1 MEKSER
7 VLKALSD
14 HSQSSDYKYERLY
27 RYLFSEEMFAVAYQR
42 IYAKQGNMT
51 PGTDG
56 KTIDE
61 MSLERIERLIVSL
74 KDESYQPHPARRV
87 YIPKKNGK
95 KRPLGIPSF
104 EDKLV
109 QEVVRL
115 LLEAIYEGHFEGT
128 SHGFRPHRSCHTALG
143 MIQKSFAGAKWFIE
157 GDIKGFFDNIDHN
170 VLISILR
177 ERISDERFLR
187 LIRKFLNAGYV
198 EDWKYNKTYSGTP
211 QGGIISPMLANIYLD
226 KFDKYIKEYA
236 AKFRKGDRR
245 SINPEYWRLNNK
257 KNWLKK
263 KLQKTSDEQ
272 IRKSYLYEIAQLSKQ
287 MLSTPHKD
295 AMDADFRRMQYV
307 RYADDFL
314 ISVIGSKSECE
325 TIKADI
331 TQFMRE
337 QLKLELSDEKT
348 LITHA
353 QDKAKF
359 LGYEIFIRKSDAVKR
374 NKDGVLKRDFNGA
387 VVLTL
392 NSAVIQKKL
401 TEYNAL
407 EVRNIDGK
415 DIWWSKPRRYMTPM
429 KPEDILAQ
437 YNAETR
443 GLYNY
448 YSLAA
453 NVSKECAS
461 FAFIMKMS
469 MFKTLGWKL
478 NTSARKV
485 RQKYQKDKDFV
496 IPYNDAKGKQKY
508 RVFYNEGFKK
518 RNAQFDVDYDKL
530 PQTMYVPYPSLVE
543 RLKDGR
549 CELCGKE
556 GKVVMHHVRTLTKL
570 KGNNEWEKLML
581 KRHRKTLVVCE
592 DCNSMI
598 CLLYTS
604 PSPRD

>member
-187 LIRKFLNAGYV
+187 LIRKFFNAGYV

-211 QGGIISPMLANIYLD
+211 QGGIISPILANIYLD

-257 KNWLKK
+257 KNRLKQ

-272 IRKSYLYEIAQLSKQ
+272 MRKNYLYEIAQLSKQ

-295 AMDADFRRMQYV
+295 AMDADFRRLQYV

-374 NKDGVLKRDFNGA
+374 NRDGVLKRDFNGA

-415 DIWWSKPRRYMTPM
+415 DIWWSKSRRYMTPM

-437 YNAETR
+437 YNAEIR

-549 CELCGKE
+549 CELCGKD

-581 KRHRKTLVVCE
+581 QRHRKTLVVCE

-598 CLLYTS
+598 QNYGKE
-604 PSPRD
+604 

>member
-348 LITHA
+348 LITHV

-598 CLLYTS
+598 QNYGKE
-604 PSPRD
+604 

>member
-429 KPEDILAQ
+429 KPADILAQ
-437 YNAETR
+437 YNAEIR

-469 MFKTLGWKL
+469 MLKTLGWKL

-598 CLLYTS
+598 QNYGKE
-604 PSPRD
+604 

>member
-295 AMDADFRRMQYV
+295 AMDADFRRLQYV

-598 CLLYTS
+598 QNYGKE
-604 PSPRD
+604 

>member
-143 MIQKSFAGAKWFIE
+143 MIQKSFVGAKWFIE

-598 CLLYTS
+598 QNYGKE
-604 PSPRD
+604 

>member
-7 VLKALSD
+7 ELKALSD

-598 CLLYTS
+598 QNYGKE
-604 PSPRD
+604 

>member
-187 LIRKFLNAGYV
+187 LIRKFFNAGYV

-211 QGGIISPMLANIYLD
+211 QGGIISPILANIYLD

-257 KNWLKK
+257 KNRLKQ

-272 IRKSYLYEIAQLSKQ
+272 MRKNYLYEIAQLSKQ

-295 AMDADFRRMQYV
+295 AMDADFRRLQYV

-374 NKDGVLKRDFNGA
+374 NRDGVLKRDFNGA

-392 NSAVIQKKL
+392 DSAVIQKKL

-437 YNAETR
+437 YNAEIR

-448 YSLAA
+448 YSLAT

-549 CELCGKE
+549 CELCGKD

-581 KRHRKTLVVCE
+581 QRHRKTLVVCE

-598 CLLYTS
+598 QNYGKE
-604 PSPRD
+604 

>member
-245 SINPEYWRLNNK
+245 SINPDYWRLNNK
-257 KNWLKK
+257 KNRLKQ

-272 IRKSYLYEIAQLSKQ
+272 MRKSYLYEIAQLSKQ

-295 AMDADFRRMQYV
+295 AMDADFRRLQYV

-556 GKVVMHHVRTLTKL
+556 GEVVMHHVRTLTKL

-581 KRHRKTLVVCE
+581 KRQRKTLVVCE
-592 DCNSMI
+592 DCNLMI
-598 CLLYTS
+598 QNYGKE
-604 PSPRD
+604 